1 VTCSIQFDTR
11 CPLARPSGGSP
22 PTLTGALP
30 PSSLSL
36 AVSQLSACMCLS
48 RESCFVLY
56 CLHSCPPYVCV
67 SINMNER
74 LFSRAGGRII
84 KKEKKRGE
92 RGERLNVLCIA
103 DGLGIHRGHSRAQR
117 SACACESQLPD
128 LRDPS
133 PETSAT
139 SIKPVSGVPPA
150 RLILYRPLAKLS
162 RKPGERGRERVL
174 THSLVLVLLHLKI
187 PHGRK
192 ARS

>member
-1 VTCSIQFDTR
+1 M
-11 CPLARPSGGSP
+11 AWMAWKNSP
-22 PTLTGALP
+22 AHDHLLIF
-30 PSSLSL
+30 LK
-36 AVSQLSACMCLS
+36 S
-48 RESCFVLY
+48 RG
-56 CLHSCPPYVCV
+56 
-67 SINMNER
+67 R

-92 RGERLNVLCIA
+92 RGERLNVLCI

-117 SACACESQLPD
+117 SARTRESQLPD

-162 RKPGERGRERVL
+162 IESPGSEAASEY
-174 THSLVLVLLHLKI
+174 SLVLVLLHLKI